1 VLLFEDQTKQ
11 RIQFMVTPPAQFEHS
26 ALGLR
31 DVVFQGISHIGPAL
45 SVVFI
50 LPLIAGRA
58 GAAMPISLAL
68 AVVVC
73 FFVANTVAQFSRYMP
88 SSGGYYTF
96 VSRGLGPRSGFL
108 TTWSYLIYDILGPA
122 GAVGYLGDAVADFL
136 QEGANISVPWWL
148 FSLATA
154 ALVWALTYFGIRI
167 STHATALL
175 SCVEMLIIFALGV
188 TCLVDPGE
196 GSSLTAPLDPSAAP
210 GGWTGILSGML
221 FSILA
226 LTGFEAPAPLAE
238 ETRRPNRFIYQ
249 AIFTSL
255 AIVGLF
261 YVFMAYASAIGWGT
275 GNMSA
280 FAADDAYPYKVLARK
295 LWGPGR
301 WLVFFALLNGAL
313 AVAISCTNAATRVM
327 YTMALAGTLP
337 AALQR
342 IHPIHKTP
350 YWAVHVHQLLLI
362 GSFLLI
368 GVVFGASNIFEFLG
382 TLTGLAAIALYIPAN
397 IALTVFVRREHPA
410 DFNAWL
416 HGVVPIIGSLFL
428 LPVIVVNVLAVT
440 DYPFN
445 LTPFLFV
452 GLMLLGFVVMKIIE
466 MRRPEALARP
476 ILVQQRLEEMKNR
489 GERI

>member
-1 VLLFEDQTKQ
+1 MDT
-11 RIQFMVTPPAQFEHS
+11 RPAQLEHS

-50 LPLIAGRA
+50 LPLIARRA

-96 VSRGLGPRSGFL
+96 VSRGLGPRCGFL

-122 GAVGYLGDAVADFL
+122 GAIGYLGFAVSGFL
-136 QEGANISVPWWL
+136 KNETGIEVPWWL
-148 FSLATA
+148 VSLATTA
-154 ALVWALTYFGIRI
+154 VVWSLTYFGIRI
-167 STHATALL
+167 SAHATALL
-175 SCVEMLIIFALGV
+175 GFVEILIIFALGV
-188 TCLVDPGE
+188 TCLIDPGRN
-196 GSSLTAPLDPSAAP
+196 SSLTAPLDPSAAP
-210 GGWTGILSGML
+210 TGWTGILSGML

-238 ETRRPNRFIYQ
+238 ETRRPKSFISQ

-255 AIVGLF
+255 TIVGLF
-261 YVFMAYASAIGWGT
+261 YVFMAYASAVGWGT
-275 GNMSA
+275 EDLSG
-280 FAADDAYPYKVLARK
+280 FTADNAQPYKVLAGR
-295 LWGPGR
+295 LWGPGW

-337 AALQR
+337 AALQK
-342 IHPIHKTP
+342 IHPIHRTP
-350 YWAVHVHQLLLI
+350 YWAVHIHQILQI
-362 GSFLLI
+362 ASFLVI
-368 GVVFGASNIFEFLG
+368 GALFGAGEIFDFLG
-382 TLTGLAAIALYIPAN
+382 TIAALAAIALYIPAN
-397 IALTVFVRREHPA
+397 IALIVFVRRQHPA
-410 DFNAWL
+410 DFNTWR
-416 HGVVPIIGSLFL
+416 HGMVPILGTLFL
-428 LPVIVVNVLAVT
+428 VPVIVVSVVPLP
-440 DYPFN
+440 DYPGS

-452 GLMLLGFVVMKIIE
+452 AMMLIGFVVLKIIE
-466 MRRPEALARP
+466 IRRPEALADRF
-476 ILVQQRLEEMKNR
+476 LESPVGFNNEQPAQ
-489 GERI
+489 ESETRIRRKL

>member
-1 VLLFEDQTKQ
+1 
-11 RIQFMVTPPAQFEHS
+11 MVTPPAQLEHS
-26 ALGLR
+26 ALGLG
-31 DVVFQGISHIGPAL
+31 DVIFQGISHIGPAL

-50 LPLIAGRA
+50 LPMIAGRA

-96 VSRGLGPRSGFL
+96 VSRGLGPRCGFL

-122 GAVGYLGDAVADFL
+122 GAVGYLGYAAAGFL
-136 QEGANISVPWWL
+136 QDGTGIALPWWL

-154 ALVWALTYFGIRI
+154 VLVWALTYFGIRI

-175 SCVEMLIIFALGV
+175 GCVEIIIIFALGV
-188 TCLVDPGE
+188 TCLIHPGPD
-196 GSSLTAPLDPSAAP
+196 SSPTAPLDPSAAP
-210 GGWTGILSGML
+210 TGWTGVLSGML

-238 ETRRPNRFIYQ
+238 ETRRPNRFISQ

-255 AIVGLF
+255 TIVGLF
-261 YVFMAYASAIGWGT
+261 YVFMAYTSAIGWGT
-275 GNMSA
+275 GNLSA
-280 FAADDAYPYKVLARK
+280 FAADDAHPYNVLARK
-295 LWGPGR
+295 LWGAGW

-313 AVAISCTNAATRVM
+313 GVAIACTNAATRVM

-337 AALQR
+337 AALQK

-350 YWAVHVHQLLLI
+350 YRAVHVHLILQI

-368 GVVFGASNIFEFLG
+368 GVAFGASKIFDFLG
-382 TLTGLAAIALYIPAN
+382 TMTALAAIALYIPAN
-397 IALTVFVRREHPA
+397 AALTVFVRREHPA
-410 DFNAWL
+410 DFNTWR
-416 HGVVPIIGSLFL
+416 HGIVPIVGTLFL
-428 LPVIVVNVLAVT
+428 
-440 DYPFN
+440 
-445 LTPFLFV
+445 
-452 GLMLLGFVVMKIIE
+452 
-466 MRRPEALARP
+466 RP
-476 ILVQQRLEEMKNR
+476 
-489 GERI
+489 

>member
-1 VLLFEDQTKQ
+1 M
-11 RIQFMVTPPAQFEHS
+11 ITPPAELEHS

-58 GAAMPISLAL
+58 GPAMPISLAL

-73 FFVANTVAQFSRYMP
+73 LFVANTVAQFSRYTP

-96 VSRGLGPRSGFL
+96 VSRGLGPRCGFL
-108 TTWSYLIYDILGPA
+108 TTWCYLIYDILGPA
-122 GAVGYLGDAVADFL
+122 GAVGYLGYAASGFL
-136 QEGANISVPWWL
+136 KDGMGISVPWWL

-154 ALVWALTYFGIRI
+154 LLVWALTYFGIRI

-175 SCVEMLIIFALGV
+175 GCVEMLIIFALGV
-188 TCLVDPGE
+188 TCLIHPAPD
-196 GSSLTAPLDPSAAP
+196 SSLTAPLEPSAAP
-210 GGWTGILSGML
+210 TGWTGVLSGML

-238 ETRRPNRFIYQ
+238 ETRRPHHFIYQ
-249 AIFTSL
+249 AIFASL
-255 AIVGLF
+255 LIVGLF

-275 GNMSA
+275 GNLSA
-280 FAADDAYPYKVLARK
+280 FAADDAHPYNVLARQH
-295 LWGPGR
+295 WGAGW

-327 YTMALAGTLP
+327 YSMSLTGTLP
-337 AALQR
+337 AALQK
-342 IHPIHKTP
+342 IHSIHKTP
-350 YWAVHVHQLLLI
+350 YRAIHLHLVLQI
-362 GSFLLI
+362 GGFLLI
-368 GVVFGASNIFEFLG
+368 GTVFGASKIFDFLG
-382 TLTGLAAIALYIPAN
+382 TITALAAIALYIPAN

-410 DFNAWL
+410 DFHVWR
-416 HGVVPIIGSLFL
+416 HGIVPILGSLLL
-428 LPVIVVNVLAVT
+428 LPVIVVTVVPLPE
-440 DYPFN
+440 YPLS

-452 GLMLLGFVVMKIIE
+452 AMLLVGFVAMKIVE
-466 MRRPEALARP
+466 MRRTEVFGRKSELPNSQL
-476 ILVQQRLEEMKNR
+476 M
-489 GERI
+489 